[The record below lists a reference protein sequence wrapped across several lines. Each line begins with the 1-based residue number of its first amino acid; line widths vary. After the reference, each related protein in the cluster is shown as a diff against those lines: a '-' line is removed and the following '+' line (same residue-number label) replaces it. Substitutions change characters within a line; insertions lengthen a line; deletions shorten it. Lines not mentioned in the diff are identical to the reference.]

1 MCLTG
6 EGDPMKTTTRVGTA
20 IAAGYLFGRFK
31 KLRLAMMVG
40 TALASDNVRKSAVG
54 LVQNGVGGMTA
65 DGAGKLAGTA
75 GSKMLDAGRGAVVS
89 AAATRLERISDRL
102 AERTEALDG
111 QSPSRADEDTEPD
124 DVEDEYDE
132 DEYDESEEPEQA
144 DESEDDDEPEDEDD
158 DEDVSDEYDDQD
170 DEYDDQDDEY
180 DDQADQDDEDS
191 TPARRTR
198 ARRSRALAPASAGSR

>member
-1 MCLTG
+1 
-6 EGDPMKTTTRVGTA
+6 MKTTTRVGTA
-20 IAAGYLFGRFK
+20 VAAGYLFGRFK

-111 QSPSRADEDTEPD
+111 RSPSGADDDEPED
-124 DVEDEYDE
+124 VE
-132 DEYDESEEPEQA
+132 DEYDESEESEESEEPE
-144 DESEDDDEPEDEDD
+144 ESEDADEPEDEYEESDESEDADEDD
-158 DEDVSDEYDDQD
+158 QPDEDVSDEYED
-170 DEYDDQDDEY
+170 DEEDE
-180 DDQADQDDEDS
+180 DDEDS
-191 TPARRTR
+191 APPRRTR